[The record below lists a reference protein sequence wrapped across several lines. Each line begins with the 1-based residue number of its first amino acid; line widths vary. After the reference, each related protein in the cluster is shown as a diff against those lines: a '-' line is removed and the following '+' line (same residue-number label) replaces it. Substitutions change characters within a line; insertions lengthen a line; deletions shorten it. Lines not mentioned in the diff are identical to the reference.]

1 MCRRLCAWLGRER
14 LTSNPY
20 PDLNPDPNLNP
31 SQVHQLSTALDEH
44 KKEVET
50 LRNDNVH
57 QVSE

>member
-1 MCRRLCAWLGRER
+1 MHQHSTPNLDPKP
-14 LTSNPY
+14 NNDP
-20 PDLNPDPNLNP
+20 NPDPNPNP
-31 SQVHQLSTALDEH
+31 NPNQVHQLSTALDEH

>member
-1 MCRRLCAWLGRER
+1 MHQHSTPNLDP
-14 LTSNPY
+14 NPNND
-20 PDLNPDPNLNP
+20 PNPDPDPNP
-31 SQVHQLSTALDEH
+31 NPNPNQVHQLSTALDEH